1 MSEEGVPLLATFY
14 RLFEPVLLLKGLEDG
29 RVHKLQVHR
38 CIDASV
44 QGAWVHRCM
53 GAWVHG

>member
-1 MSEEGVPLLATFY
+1 MPLLATFY

>member
-1 MSEEGVPLLATFY
+1 MPLLATFY

-38 CIDASV
+38 CIGAS
-44 QGAWVHRCM
+44 VHRCM
-53 GAWVHG
+53 GAWVHGCMGNT